1 MVLGDLMRA
10 LHDEIVPKLSIAM
23 GKLEL
28 NENQWL
34 NSLGSST
41 DKTHGDITL
50 PCHTFSKF
58 FRKSPNDIAI
68 EIANNLGPE
77 LSEIVEINIVN
88 GFLNFK
94 ARNSWIS
101 KKISSMNLDPR
112 LGVGL
117 ENRKTIV
124 IDYSS
129 PNIAKRMHVGHLRS
143 TVIGDALSRILSFK
157 GHNVVGENHIGDW
170 GTPFGMLIEHFIECD
185 KNNIGDIDL
194 STFYREAR
202 YKFENIDNFALRSR
216 KRVVKLQSRDEETI
230 DLWQKLVDLSLV
242 NFNLIY
248 QMLGVLL
255 NDDNL
260 AGESIYEDLLPEVV
274 KRLESKNLI
283 VESEG
288 ALVVFP
294 DGWYNRENDPLPLI
308 IRKSDGGYNYATT
321 DLACIINRVESIECN
336 EMLYVVGAEQSQHFS
351 MVFQVAKDAEFMDE
365 TIKAVHVPFGLVMG
379 SDGKKLASR
388 EGKVITLKELLE
400 ESVLRA
406 EKLII
411 EKNPSMSALERNKVS
426 KMIGI
431 GAIKYADLSIDRNK
445 NYVFDWDKMLSFDGN
460 TAPYL
465 QYAHARICSIFRKS
479 SVSRES
485 TIYSEILVVND
496 FEKSL
501 SKSIIRFSESIDET
515 INSYSPHRLA
525 VYLHHL
531 AQDFASFYENCPV
544 LDTNDETTMN
554 SRLALCNLTA
564 RTLKKGLELLGIET
578 PTNM

>member
-1 MVLGDLMRA
+1 MRE
-10 LHDEIVPKLSIAM
+10 LHNEIVPKLSTAM
-23 GKLEL
+23 VKLGL
-28 NENQWL
+28 NDNQWL
-34 NSLGSST
+34 SSLGSST

-50 PCHTFSKF
+50 PCHTLSKIL
-58 FRKSPNDIAI
+58 RKSPNDIAI
-68 EIANNLGPE
+68 DIANNLDSE
-77 LSEIVEINIVN
+77 LSEIVDINIVN

-94 ARNSWIS
+94 AKNSWIS
-101 KKISSMNLDPR
+101 KKISSMNSDPR
-112 LGVGL
+112 LGVEL

-143 TVIGDALSRILSFK
+143 TVIGDALSRIFSFK

-185 KNNIGDIDL
+185 NSNVGEIEL
-194 STFYREAR
+194 STFYKEAR
-202 YKFENIDNFALRSR
+202 YKFENIDDFALRSR
-216 KRVVKLQSRDEETI
+216 QRVVKLQSRDAETI
-230 DLWQKLVDLSLV
+230 DLWQKLVDFSLV
-242 NFNLIY
+242 NFNSVY

-274 KRLESKNLI
+274 KRLESQNLI

-294 DGWYNRENDPLPLI
+294 DGWYNRENEPLPLI
-308 IRKSDGGYNYATT
+308 IRKGDGGYNYATT

-351 MVFQVAKDAEFMDE
+351 MVFQVAKDAKFMDE
-365 TIKAVHVPFGLVMG
+365 KIKAVHVSFGLVMG

-388 EGKVITLKELLE
+388 EGKAITLKELLE
-400 ESVLRA
+400 ESVNRA
-406 EKLII
+406 EKLIL
-411 EKNPSMSALERNKVS
+411 EKNSSMSDSDRKKIS

-479 SVSRES
+479 SISRES
-485 TIYSEILVVND
+485 TFNSEILVVND

-501 SKSIIRFSESIDET
+501 SKSLIGFSESIDET

-544 LDTNDETTMN
+544 LVSNDETQMN

-564 RTLKKGLELLGIET
+564 RTLKTGLGLLGIET
-578 PTNM
+578 PENM

>member
-1 MVLGDLMRA
+1 MRE
-10 LHDEIVPKLSIAM
+10 LHNEIVPKLSTAM
-23 GKLEL
+23 VKLGL

-41 DKTHGDITL
+41 DRTHGDITL
-50 PCHTFSKF
+50 PCHTLSKIL
-58 FRKSPNDIAI
+58 RKSPNDIAI
-68 EIANNLGPE
+68 AIANNLDSE
-77 LSEIVEINIVN
+77 LSEIAEINIVN

-94 ARNSWIS
+94 AKNSWIS
-101 KKISSMNLDPR
+101 KKISSMNSDPR
-112 LGVGL
+112 LGVEL

-143 TVIGDALSRILSFK
+143 TVIGDALSRIFSFK
-157 GHNVVGENHIGDW
+157 GHNVIGENHIGDW

-185 KNNIGDIDL
+185 NNNVGEIDL
-194 STFYREAR
+194 STFYKEAR
-202 YKFENIDNFALRSR
+202 YKFENIDDFALRSR
-216 KRVVKLQSRDEETI
+216 QRVVKLQSRDAETI
-230 DLWQKLVDLSLV
+230 DLWQKLVDFSLV
-242 NFNLIY
+242 NFNSVY

-274 KRLESKNLI
+274 KRLESQDLI

-294 DGWYNRENDPLPLI
+294 DGWYNRENEPLPLI
-308 IRKSDGGYNYATT
+308 IRKGDGGYNYATT

-351 MVFQVAKDAEFMDE
+351 MVFQVAKDAKFMDE
-365 TIKAVHVPFGLVMG
+365 KIKAVHVSFGLVMG

-388 EGKVITLKELLE
+388 EGKAITLEELLE
-400 ESVLRA
+400 ESVNRA
-406 EKLII
+406 EKLIL
-411 EKNPSMSALERNKVS
+411 EKNSSMSDSDRKKVS

-479 SVSRES
+479 SISRES
-485 TIYSEILVVND
+485 TFNSEILVVND

-501 SKSIIRFSESIDET
+501 SKSIIGFSESIDET

-544 LDTNDETTMN
+544 LVSNDEAKMN
-554 SRLALCNLTA
+554 SRLALCSLTA
-564 RTLKKGLELLGIET
+564 RTLKTGLGLLGIET
-578 PTNM
+578 PENM

>member
-1 MVLGDLMRA
+1 MRE
-10 LHDEIVPKLSIAM
+10 LHNEIVPKLSTAM
-23 GKLEL
+23 VKLGL

-50 PCHTFSKF
+50 PCHTLSKIL
-58 FRKSPNDIAI
+58 RKSPNDIAI
-68 EIANNLGPE
+68 AIANNLDSE

-94 ARNSWIS
+94 AKNSWIS
-101 KKISSMNLDPR
+101 KKISSMNSDPR
-112 LGVGL
+112 LGVEL

-129 PNIAKRMHVGHLRS
+129 PNIAKKMHVGHLRS
-143 TVIGDALSRILSFK
+143 TVIGDALSRIFSFK

-185 KNNIGDIDL
+185 NSNVGEIEL
-194 STFYREAR
+194 STFYKEAR
-202 YKFENIDNFALRSR
+202 YKFENIDDFALRSR
-216 KRVVKLQSRDEETI
+216 QRVVKLQSRDAETI
-230 DLWQKLVDLSLV
+230 DLWQKLVDFSLV
-242 NFNLIY
+242 NFNSVY

-274 KRLESKNLI
+274 KRLESQNLI

-294 DGWYNRENDPLPLI
+294 DGWYNRENEPLPLI
-308 IRKSDGGYNYATT
+308 IRKGDGGYNYATT

-351 MVFQVAKDAEFMDE
+351 MVFQVAKDAKFMDE
-365 TIKAVHVPFGLVMG
+365 KIKAVHVSFGLVMG

-388 EGKVITLKELLE
+388 EGKAITLKELLE
-400 ESVLRA
+400 ESVNRA
-406 EKLII
+406 EKLIL
-411 EKNPSMSALERNKVS
+411 EKNSSMSDSDRKKVS

-479 SVSRES
+479 SISRES
-485 TIYSEILVVND
+485 TFNSEILVVND

-501 SKSIIRFSESIDET
+501 SKSLIGFSVSIDET

-544 LDTNDETTMN
+544 LVSNDETQMN

-564 RTLKKGLELLGIET
+564 RTLKTGLGLLGIET
-578 PTNM
+578 PENM

>member
-1 MVLGDLMRA
+1 MRE
-10 LHDEIVPKLSIAM
+10 LHNEIVPKLSTAM
-23 GKLEL
+23 VELGL

-50 PCHTFSKF
+50 PCHTLSKIL
-58 FRKSPNDIAI
+58 RKSPNDIAI
-68 EIANNLGPE
+68 AIANNLDSE
-77 LSEIVEINIVN
+77 LSEIAEINIVN

-94 ARNSWIS
+94 AQNSWIS
-101 KKISSMNLDPR
+101 KKISSMNSDPR
-112 LGVGL
+112 LGVEL

-143 TVIGDALSRILSFK
+143 TVIGDALSRIFSFK

-185 KNNIGDIDL
+185 NNNVGEIDL
-194 STFYREAR
+194 STFYKEAR
-202 YKFENIDNFALRSR
+202 YKFENIDDFALRSR
-216 KRVVKLQSRDEETI
+216 QRVVKLQSRDAETI
-230 DLWQKLVDLSLV
+230 DLWQKLVDFSLV
-242 NFNLIY
+242 NFNSVY

-274 KRLESKNLI
+274 KRLESQDLI

-294 DGWYNRENDPLPLI
+294 DGWYNRENEPLPLI
-308 IRKSDGGYNYATT
+308 IRKGDGGYNYATT

-351 MVFQVAKDAEFMDE
+351 MVFQVAKDAKFMDE
-365 TIKAVHVPFGLVMG
+365 KIKAVHVSFGLVMG

-388 EGKVITLKELLE
+388 EGKAITLEELLE
-400 ESVLRA
+400 ESVNRA
-406 EKLII
+406 EKLIL
-411 EKNPSMSALERNKVS
+411 EKNSSMSDSDRKKVS

-445 NYVFDWDKMLSFDGN
+445 NYVFDWDKMLSFEGN

-479 SVSRES
+479 SISRES
-485 TIYSEILVVND
+485 TFNSEILVVND

-501 SKSIIRFSESIDET
+501 SKSIIGFSESIDET

-544 LDTNDETTMN
+544 LVSNDEAKMN

-564 RTLKKGLELLGIET
+564 RTLKTGLGLLGIET
-578 PTNM
+578 PENM

>member
-1 MVLGDLMRA
+1 MRA

-34 NSLGSST
+34 SSLGSST

>member
-1 MVLGDLMRA
+1 MRE
-10 LHDEIVPKLSIAM
+10 LHNEIVPKLSTAM
-23 GKLEL
+23 VKLGL

-50 PCHTFSKF
+50 PCHTLSKIL
-58 FRKSPNDIAI
+58 RKSPNDIAI
-68 EIANNLGPE
+68 AIANNLDSE
-77 LSEIVEINIVN
+77 LSDIAEINIVN

-94 ARNSWIS
+94 AQNSWIS
-101 KKISSMNLDPR
+101 KKISSMNSDPR
-112 LGVGL
+112 LGVEL

-143 TVIGDALSRILSFK
+143 TVIGDALSRIFSFK

-185 KNNIGDIDL
+185 NNNVGEIDL
-194 STFYREAR
+194 STFYKEAR
-202 YKFENIDNFALRSR
+202 YKFENIDDFALRSR
-216 KRVVKLQSRDEETI
+216 QRVVKLQSRDAETI
-230 DLWQKLVDLSLV
+230 DLWQKLVDFSLV
-242 NFNLIY
+242 NFNSVY

-274 KRLESKNLI
+274 KRLESQGLI

-294 DGWYNRENDPLPLI
+294 DGWYNRENEPLPLI
-308 IRKSDGGYNYATT
+308 IRKGDGGYNYATT

-351 MVFQVAKDAEFMDE
+351 MVFQVAKDAKFMDE
-365 TIKAVHVPFGLVMG
+365 KIKAVHVSFGLVMG

-388 EGKVITLKELLE
+388 EGKAITLEELLE
-400 ESVLRA
+400 ESVNRA
-406 EKLII
+406 EKLIL
-411 EKNPSMSALERNKVS
+411 EKNSSMSESDRKKVS

-479 SVSRES
+479 SISRES
-485 TIYSEILVVND
+485 TFNSEILVVND

-501 SKSIIRFSESIDET
+501 SKSIIGFSESIDET

-544 LDTNDETTMN
+544 LVSNDEAKMN

-564 RTLKKGLELLGIET
+564 RTLKTGLGLLGIET
-578 PTNM
+578 PENM

>member
-1 MVLGDLMRA
+1 MRE
-10 LHDEIVPKLSIAM
+10 LHNEIVPKLSTAM
-23 GKLEL
+23 VKLGL
-28 NENQWL
+28 NDNQWL
-34 NSLGSST
+34 SSLGSST

-50 PCHTFSKF
+50 PCHTLSKIL
-58 FRKSPNDIAI
+58 RKSPNDIAI
-68 EIANNLGPE
+68 EIANNLDSE

-94 ARNSWIS
+94 AKNSWIS
-101 KKISSMNLDPR
+101 KKISSMNSDPR
-112 LGVGL
+112 LGVEL

-143 TVIGDALSRILSFK
+143 TVIGDALSRIFSFK

-185 KNNIGDIDL
+185 NSNVGEIEL
-194 STFYREAR
+194 STFYKEAR
-202 YKFENIDNFALRSR
+202 YKFENIDDFALRSR
-216 KRVVKLQSRDEETI
+216 QRVVKLQSRDAETI
-230 DLWQKLVDLSLV
+230 DLWQKLVDFSLV
-242 NFNLIY
+242 NFNSVY

-274 KRLESKNLI
+274 KRLESQNLI

-294 DGWYNRENDPLPLI
+294 DGWYNRENEPLPLI
-308 IRKSDGGYNYATT
+308 IRKGDGGYNYATT

-351 MVFQVAKDAEFMDE
+351 MVFQVAKDAKFMDE
-365 TIKAVHVPFGLVMG
+365 KIKAVHVSFGLVMG

-388 EGKVITLKELLE
+388 EGKAITLKELLE
-400 ESVLRA
+400 ESVNRA
-406 EKLII
+406 EKLIL
-411 EKNPSMSALERNKVS
+411 EKNSSMSDSDRKKVS

-479 SVSRES
+479 SISRES
-485 TIYSEILVVND
+485 TFNSEILVVND

-501 SKSIIRFSESIDET
+501 SKSLIGFSESIDET

-544 LDTNDETTMN
+544 LVSNDETQMN

-564 RTLKKGLELLGIET
+564 RTLKTGLGLLGIET
-578 PTNM
+578 PENM

>member
-1 MVLGDLMRA
+1 MRE
-10 LHDEIVPKLSIAM
+10 LHNEIVPKLSTAM
-23 GKLEL
+23 VKLGL
-28 NENQWL
+28 NDNQWL
-34 NSLGSST
+34 SSLGSST

-50 PCHTFSKF
+50 PCHTLSKIL
-58 FRKSPNDIAI
+58 RKSPNDIAI
-68 EIANNLGPE
+68 DIANNLDSE

-94 ARNSWIS
+94 AKNSWIS
-101 KKISSMNLDPR
+101 KKISSMNSDPR
-112 LGVGL
+112 LGVEL

-185 KNNIGDIDL
+185 NNNVGEIDL
-194 STFYREAR
+194 STFYKEAR
-202 YKFENIDNFALRSR
+202 YKFENIDDFALRSR
-216 KRVVKLQSRDEETI
+216 QRVVKLQSRDAETI
-230 DLWQKLVDLSLV
+230 DLWQKLVDFSLV
-242 NFNLIY
+242 NFNSVY

-274 KRLESKNLI
+274 KRLESQDLI

-294 DGWYNRENDPLPLI
+294 DGWYNRENEPLPLI
-308 IRKSDGGYNYATT
+308 IRKGDGGYNYATT

-351 MVFQVAKDAEFMDE
+351 MVFQVAKDAKFMDE
-365 TIKAVHVPFGLVMG
+365 KIKAVHVSFGLVMG

-388 EGKVITLKELLE
+388 EGKAITLKELLE
-400 ESVLRA
+400 ESVNRA
-406 EKLII
+406 EKLIL
-411 EKNPSMSALERNKVS
+411 EKNSSMSDSDRKKVS

-479 SVSRES
+479 SISRES
-485 TIYSEILVVND
+485 TFNSEILVVND

-501 SKSIIRFSESIDET
+501 SKSLIGFSESIDET

-544 LDTNDETTMN
+544 LVSNDETQMN

-564 RTLKKGLELLGIET
+564 RTLKTGLGLLGIET
-578 PTNM
+578 PENM

>member
-1 MVLGDLMRA
+1 MRE
-10 LHDEIVPKLSIAM
+10 LHNEIVPKLSTAM
-23 GKLEL
+23 VKLGL

-41 DKTHGDITL
+41 DRTHGDITL
-50 PCHTFSKF
+50 PCHTLSKIL
-58 FRKSPNDIAI
+58 RKSPNDIAI
-68 EIANNLGPE
+68 AIANNLDSE
-77 LSEIVEINIVN
+77 LSEIAEINIVN

-94 ARNSWIS
+94 AQNSWIS
-101 KKISSMNLDPR
+101 KKISSMNSDPR
-112 LGVGL
+112 LGVDL
-117 ENRKTIV
+117 ENGKTIV

-185 KNNIGDIDL
+185 NNNVGEIDL
-194 STFYREAR
+194 STFYKEAR
-202 YKFENIDNFALRSR
+202 YKFENIDDFALRSR
-216 KRVVKLQSRDEETI
+216 QRVVKLQSRDAETI
-230 DLWQKLVDLSLV
+230 DLWKKLVDFSLV
-242 NFNLIY
+242 NFNSVY

-274 KRLESKNLI
+274 KRLESQDLI

-294 DGWYNRENDPLPLI
+294 DGWYNRENEPLPLI
-308 IRKSDGGYNYATT
+308 IRKGDGGYNYATT

-351 MVFQVAKDAEFMDE
+351 MIFQVAKDAKFMDE
-365 TIKAVHVPFGLVMG
+365 KIKPVHVSFGLVMG

-388 EGKVITLKELLE
+388 EGKAITLEELLE
-400 ESVLRA
+400 ESVNRA
-406 EKLII
+406 EKLIL
-411 EKNPSMSALERNKVS
+411 EKNSSMSDSDRKKVS

-479 SVSRES
+479 SISRES
-485 TIYSEILVVND
+485 TFNSEILVVND

-501 SKSIIRFSESIDET
+501 SKSIIGFSESIDET

-544 LDTNDETTMN
+544 LVSNDEAKMN

-564 RTLKKGLELLGIET
+564 RTLKTGLGLLGIET
-578 PTNM
+578 PENM

>member
-1 MVLGDLMRA
+1 MRE
-10 LHDEIVPKLSIAM
+10 LHNEIVPKLSTAM
-23 GKLEL
+23 VELGL

-50 PCHTFSKF
+50 PCHTLSKIL
-58 FRKSPNDIAI
+58 RKSPNDIAI
-68 EIANNLGPE
+68 AIANNLDSE
-77 LSEIVEINIVN
+77 LSEIAEINIVN

-94 ARNSWIS
+94 AKNSWIS
-101 KKISSMNLDPR
+101 KKISSMNSDPR
-112 LGVGL
+112 LGVEL

-143 TVIGDALSRILSFK
+143 TVIGDALSRIFSFK

-185 KNNIGDIDL
+185 NNNVGEIDL
-194 STFYREAR
+194 STFYKEAR
-202 YKFENIDNFALRSR
+202 YKFENIDDFALRSR
-216 KRVVKLQSRDEETI
+216 QRVVKLQSRDAETI
-230 DLWQKLVDLSLV
+230 DLWQKLVDFSLV
-242 NFNLIY
+242 NFNSVY
-248 QMLGVLL
+248 QLLGVLL

-274 KRLESKNLI
+274 KRLESQDLI

-294 DGWYNRENDPLPLI
+294 DGWYNRENEPLPLI
-308 IRKSDGGYNYATT
+308 IRKGDGGYNYATT

-351 MVFQVAKDAEFMDE
+351 MVFQVAKDAKFMDE
-365 TIKAVHVPFGLVMG
+365 KTKAVHVSFGLIMG

-388 EGKVITLKELLE
+388 EGKAITLEELLE
-400 ESVLRA
+400 ESVNRA
-406 EKLII
+406 EKLIL
-411 EKNPSMSALERNKVS
+411 EKNSSMSDSDRKKVS

-479 SVSRES
+479 SISRES
-485 TIYSEILVVND
+485 TFNSEILVVND

-501 SKSIIRFSESIDET
+501 SKSIIGFSESIDET

-544 LDTNDETTMN
+544 LISNDEAKMN

-564 RTLKKGLELLGIET
+564 RTLKTGLGLLGIET
-578 PTNM
+578 PENM

>member
-1 MVLGDLMRA
+1 MRE
-10 LHDEIVPKLSIAM
+10 LHNEIVPKLSTAM
-23 GKLEL
+23 VELGL

-50 PCHTFSKF
+50 PCHTLSKIL
-58 FRKSPNDIAI
+58 RKSPNDIAI
-68 EIANNLGPE
+68 AIANNLDSE
-77 LSEIVEINIVN
+77 LSEIAEINIVN

-94 ARNSWIS
+94 AKNSWIS
-101 KKISSMNLDPR
+101 KKISSMNSDPR
-112 LGVGL
+112 LGVEL

-143 TVIGDALSRILSFK
+143 TVIGDALSRIFSFK

-185 KNNIGDIDL
+185 NNNVGEIDL
-194 STFYREAR
+194 STFYKEAR
-202 YKFENIDNFALRSR
+202 YKFENIDDFALRSR
-216 KRVVKLQSRDEETI
+216 QRVVKLQSRDAETI
-230 DLWQKLVDLSLV
+230 DLWQKLVDFSLV
-242 NFNLIY
+242 NFNSVY

-255 NDDNL
+255 NDENL

-274 KRLESKNLI
+274 KRLESQDLI

-294 DGWYNRENDPLPLI
+294 DGWYNRENEPLPLI
-308 IRKSDGGYNYATT
+308 IRKGDGGYNYATT

-351 MVFQVAKDAEFMDE
+351 MVFQVAKDAKFMDE
-365 TIKAVHVPFGLVMG
+365 KTRAVHVSFGLVMG

-388 EGKVITLKELLE
+388 EGKAITLEELLE
-400 ESVLRA
+400 ESVNRA
-406 EKLII
+406 EKLIL
-411 EKNPSMSALERNKVS
+411 EKNSSMSDSDRKKVS

-479 SVSRES
+479 SISRES
-485 TIYSEILVVND
+485 TFNSEILVVND

-501 SKSIIRFSESIDET
+501 SKSIIGFSESIDET

-544 LDTNDETTMN
+544 LISNDEAKMN

-564 RTLKKGLELLGIET
+564 RTLKTGLGLLGIET
-578 PTNM
+578 PENM

>member
-1 MVLGDLMRA
+1 MRE
-10 LHDEIVPKLSIAM
+10 LHNEIVPKLSTAM
-23 GKLEL
+23 VKLGL
-28 NENQWL
+28 NDNQWL
-34 NSLGSST
+34 SSLGSST

-50 PCHTFSKF
+50 PCHTLSKIL
-58 FRKSPNDIAI
+58 RKSPNDIAI
-68 EIANNLGPE
+68 EIANNLDSE

-94 ARNSWIS
+94 AKNSWIS
-101 KKISSMNLDPR
+101 KKISSMNSDPR
-112 LGVGL
+112 LGVEL

-129 PNIAKRMHVGHLRS
+129 PNIAKKMHVGHLRS
-143 TVIGDALSRILSFK
+143 TVIGDALSRIFSFK

-185 KNNIGDIDL
+185 NNNVGEIEL
-194 STFYREAR
+194 STFYKEAR
-202 YKFENIDNFALRSR
+202 YKFENIDDFALRSR
-216 KRVVKLQSRDEETI
+216 QRVVKLQSRDAETI
-230 DLWQKLVDLSLV
+230 DLWQKLVDFSLV
-242 NFNLIY
+242 NFNSVY

-274 KRLESKNLI
+274 KRLESQNLI

-294 DGWYNRENDPLPLI
+294 DGWYNRENEPLPLI
-308 IRKSDGGYNYATT
+308 IRKGDGGYNYATT

-351 MVFQVAKDAEFMDE
+351 MVFQVAKDAKFMDE
-365 TIKAVHVPFGLVMG
+365 KIKAVHVSFGLVMG

-388 EGKVITLKELLE
+388 EGKAITLKELLE
-400 ESVLRA
+400 ESVNRA
-406 EKLII
+406 EKLIL
-411 EKNPSMSALERNKVS
+411 EKNSSMSDSDRKKIS

-479 SVSRES
+479 SISRES
-485 TIYSEILVVND
+485 TFNSEILVVND

-501 SKSIIRFSESIDET
+501 SKSLIGFSESIDET

-544 LDTNDETTMN
+544 LVSNDETQMN

-564 RTLKKGLELLGIET
+564 RTLKTGLGLLGIET
-578 PTNM
+578 PENM

>member
-1 MVLGDLMRA
+1 MRE
-10 LHDEIVPKLSIAM
+10 LHNEIVPKLSTAM
-23 GKLEL
+23 VELGL

-50 PCHTFSKF
+50 PCHTLSKIL
-58 FRKSPNDIAI
+58 RKSPNDIAI
-68 EIANNLGPE
+68 AIANNLDSE
-77 LSEIVEINIVN
+77 LSEIAEINIVN

-94 ARNSWIS
+94 AKNSWIS
-101 KKISSMNLDPR
+101 KKISSMNSDPR
-112 LGVGL
+112 LGVEL

-143 TVIGDALSRILSFK
+143 TVIGDALSRIFSFK

-185 KNNIGDIDL
+185 NNNVGEIDL
-194 STFYREAR
+194 STFYKEAR
-202 YKFENIDNFALRSR
+202 YKFENIDDFALRSR
-216 KRVVKLQSRDEETI
+216 QRVVKLQSRDAETI
-230 DLWQKLVDLSLV
+230 DLWQKLVDFSLV
-242 NFNLIY
+242 NFNSVY

-274 KRLESKNLI
+274 KRLESQDLI

-294 DGWYNRENDPLPLI
+294 DGWYNRENEPLPLI
-308 IRKSDGGYNYATT
+308 IRKGDGGYNYATT

-351 MVFQVAKDAEFMDE
+351 MVFQVAKDAKFMDE
-365 TIKAVHVPFGLVMG
+365 KIKAVHVSFGLVMG

-388 EGKVITLKELLE
+388 EGKAITLEELLE
-400 ESVLRA
+400 ESVNRA
-406 EKLII
+406 EKLIL
-411 EKNPSMSALERNKVS
+411 EKNSSMSESDRKKVS

-479 SVSRES
+479 SIPRES
-485 TIYSEILVVND
+485 TFNSEILVVND

-501 SKSIIRFSESIDET
+501 SKSIIGFSESIDET

-544 LDTNDETTMN
+544 LVSNDEAKMN

-564 RTLKKGLELLGIET
+564 RILKTGLGLLGIET
-578 PTNM
+578 PENM

>member
-1 MVLGDLMRA
+1 MVLGDLMRE
-10 LHDEIVPKLSIAM
+10 LHNEIVPKLSTAM
-23 GKLEL
+23 VKLGL
-28 NENQWL
+28 NDNQWL
-34 NSLGSST
+34 SSLGSST

-50 PCHTFSKF
+50 PCHTLSKIL
-58 FRKSPNDIAI
+58 RKSPNDIAI
-68 EIANNLGPE
+68 EIANNLDSE
-77 LSEIVEINIVN
+77 LSEIAEINIVN

-94 ARNSWIS
+94 AKNSWIS
-101 KKISSMNLDPR
+101 KKISSMNSDPR
-112 LGVGL
+112 LGVEL

-129 PNIAKRMHVGHLRS
+129 PNIAKKMHVGHLRS
-143 TVIGDALSRILSFK
+143 TVIGDALSRIFSFK

-185 KNNIGDIDL
+185 NNNVGEIEL
-194 STFYREAR
+194 STFYKEAR
-202 YKFENIDNFALRSR
+202 YKFENIDDFALRSR
-216 KRVVKLQSRDEETI
+216 QRVVKLQSRDAETI
-230 DLWQKLVDLSLV
+230 DLWQKLVDFSLV
-242 NFNLIY
+242 NFNSVY

-274 KRLESKNLI
+274 KRLESQNLI

-294 DGWYNRENDPLPLI
+294 DGWYNRENEPLPLI
-308 IRKSDGGYNYATT
+308 IRKGDGGYNYATT

-351 MVFQVAKDAEFMDE
+351 MVFQVAKDAKFMDE
-365 TIKAVHVPFGLVMG
+365 KIKAVHVSFGLVMG

-388 EGKVITLKELLE
+388 EGKAITLKELLE
-400 ESVLRA
+400 ESVNRA
-406 EKLII
+406 EKLIL
-411 EKNPSMSALERNKVS
+411 EKNSSMSDSDRKKIS

-479 SVSRES
+479 SISRES
-485 TIYSEILVVND
+485 TFNSEILVVND

-501 SKSIIRFSESIDET
+501 SKSIIGFSESIDET

-544 LDTNDETTMN
+544 LVSNDETQMN

-564 RTLKKGLELLGIET
+564 RTLKTGLGLLGIET
-578 PTNM
+578 PENM

>member
-1 MVLGDLMRA
+1 MRE
-10 LHDEIVPKLSIAM
+10 LHNEIVPKLSTAM
-23 GKLEL
+23 VKLGL

-50 PCHTFSKF
+50 PCHTLSKIL
-58 FRKSPNDIAI
+58 RKSPNDIAI
-68 EIANNLGPE
+68 AIANNLDSE
-77 LSEIVEINIVN
+77 LSDIAEINIVN

-94 ARNSWIS
+94 AKNSWIS
-101 KKISSMNLDPR
+101 KKISSMNSDPR
-112 LGVGL
+112 LGVEL

-143 TVIGDALSRILSFK
+143 TVIGDALSRIFSFK

-185 KNNIGDIDL
+185 NNNVGEIDL
-194 STFYREAR
+194 STFYKEAR
-202 YKFENIDNFALRSR
+202 YKFENIDDFALRSR
-216 KRVVKLQSRDEETI
+216 QRVVKLQSRDAETI
-230 DLWQKLVDLSLV
+230 DLWQKLVDFSLV
-242 NFNLIY
+242 NFNSVY

-274 KRLESKNLI
+274 KRLESQGLI

-294 DGWYNRENDPLPLI
+294 DGWYNRENEPLPLI
-308 IRKSDGGYNYATT
+308 IRKGDGGYNYATT

-351 MVFQVAKDAEFMDE
+351 MVFQVAKDAKFMDE
-365 TIKAVHVPFGLVMG
+365 KIKAVHVSFGLVMG

-388 EGKVITLKELLE
+388 EGKAITLEELLE
-400 ESVLRA
+400 ESVNRA
-406 EKLII
+406 EKLIL
-411 EKNPSMSALERNKVS
+411 EKNSSMSESDRKKVS

-479 SVSRES
+479 SIPRES
-485 TIYSEILVVND
+485 TFNSEILVVND

-501 SKSIIRFSESIDET
+501 SKSIIGFSESIDET

-525 VYLHHL
+525 IYLHHL

-544 LDTNDETTMN
+544 LVSNDEAKMN

-564 RTLKKGLELLGIET
+564 RTLKTGLGLLGIET
-578 PTNM
+578 PENM

>member
-1 MVLGDLMRA
+1 MRE
-10 LHDEIVPKLSIAM
+10 LHNEIVPKLSTAM
-23 GKLEL
+23 VELGL

-50 PCHTFSKF
+50 PCHTLSKIL
-58 FRKSPNDIAI
+58 RKSPNDIAI
-68 EIANNLGPE
+68 AIANNLDSE
-77 LSEIVEINIVN
+77 LSEIAEINIVN

-94 ARNSWIS
+94 AKNSWIS
-101 KKISSMNLDPR
+101 KKISSMNSDPR
-112 LGVGL
+112 LGVEL

-143 TVIGDALSRILSFK
+143 TVIGDALSRIFSFK

-185 KNNIGDIDL
+185 NNNVGEIDL
-194 STFYREAR
+194 STFYKEAR
-202 YKFENIDNFALRSR
+202 YKFENIDDFALRSR
-216 KRVVKLQSRDEETI
+216 QRVVKLQSRDAETI
-230 DLWQKLVDLSLV
+230 DLWQKLVDFSLV
-242 NFNLIY
+242 NFNSVY
-248 QMLGVLL
+248 QLLGVLL

-274 KRLESKNLI
+274 KRLESQDLI

-294 DGWYNRENDPLPLI
+294 DGWYNRENEPLPLI
-308 IRKSDGGYNYATT
+308 IRKGDGGYNYATT

-351 MVFQVAKDAEFMDE
+351 MVFQVAKDAKFMDE
-365 TIKAVHVPFGLVMG
+365 KTKAVHVSFGLVMG

-388 EGKVITLKELLE
+388 EGKAITLEELLE
-400 ESVLRA
+400 ESVNRA
-406 EKLII
+406 EKLIL
-411 EKNPSMSALERNKVS
+411 EKNSSMSDSDRKKVS

-479 SVSRES
+479 SISRES
-485 TIYSEILVVND
+485 TFNSEILVVND

-501 SKSIIRFSESIDET
+501 SKSIIGFSESIDET

-544 LDTNDETTMN
+544 LISNDEAKMN

-564 RTLKKGLELLGIET
+564 RTLKTGLGLLGIET
-578 PTNM
+578 PENM

>member
-1 MVLGDLMRA
+1 MRE
-10 LHDEIVPKLSIAM
+10 LHNEIVPKLSTAM
-23 GKLEL
+23 VELGL

-50 PCHTFSKF
+50 PCHTLSKIL
-58 FRKSPNDIAI
+58 RKSPNDIAI
-68 EIANNLGPE
+68 AIANNLDSE
-77 LSEIVEINIVN
+77 LSEIAEINIVN

-94 ARNSWIS
+94 AKNSWIS
-101 KKISSMNLDPR
+101 KKISSMNSDPR
-112 LGVGL
+112 LGVEL

-143 TVIGDALSRILSFK
+143 TVIGDALSRIFSFK

-185 KNNIGDIDL
+185 NNNVGEIDL
-194 STFYREAR
+194 STFYKEAR
-202 YKFENIDNFALRSR
+202 YKFENIDDFALRSR
-216 KRVVKLQSRDEETI
+216 QRVVKLQSRDAETI
-230 DLWQKLVDLSLV
+230 DLWQKLVDFSLV
-242 NFNLIY
+242 NFNSVY

-260 AGESIYEDLLPEVV
+260 AGESIYEELLPEVV
-274 KRLESKNLI
+274 KRLESQDLI

-294 DGWYNRENDPLPLI
+294 DGWYNRENEPLPLI
-308 IRKSDGGYNYATT
+308 IRKGDGGYNYATT

-351 MVFQVAKDAEFMDE
+351 MVFQVAKDAKFMDE
-365 TIKAVHVPFGLVMG
+365 EIKAVHVSFGLVMG

-388 EGKVITLKELLE
+388 EGKAITLEELLE
-400 ESVLRA
+400 ESVNRA
-406 EKLII
+406 EKLIL
-411 EKNPSMSALERNKVS
+411 EKNSSMSDSDRKKVS

-479 SVSRES
+479 SIPRES
-485 TIYSEILVVND
+485 TFNSEILVVND

-501 SKSIIRFSESIDET
+501 SKSIIGFSESIDET

-544 LDTNDETTMN
+544 LVSNDEAKMN

-564 RTLKKGLELLGIET
+564 RTLKTGLGLLGIET
-578 PTNM
+578 PENM

>member
-1 MVLGDLMRA
+1 MVLGDLMRE
-10 LHDEIVPKLSIAM
+10 LHNEIVPKLSTAM
-23 GKLEL
+23 VELGL

-50 PCHTFSKF
+50 PCHTLSKIL
-58 FRKSPNDIAI
+58 RKSPNDIAI
-68 EIANNLGPE
+68 AIANNLDSE
-77 LSEIVEINIVN
+77 LSEIAEINIVN

-94 ARNSWIS
+94 AKNSWIS

-112 LGVGL
+112 LGVEL

-143 TVIGDALSRILSFK
+143 TVIGDALSRIFSFK

-185 KNNIGDIDL
+185 NNNVGEIDL
-194 STFYREAR
+194 STFYKEAR
-202 YKFENIDNFALRSR
+202 YKFENIDDFALRSR
-216 KRVVKLQSRDEETI
+216 QRVVKLQSRDAETI
-230 DLWQKLVDLSLV
+230 DLWQKLVDFSLV
-242 NFNLIY
+242 NFNSVY

-274 KRLESKNLI
+274 KRLESQDLI

-294 DGWYNRENDPLPLI
+294 DGWYNRENEPLPLI
-308 IRKSDGGYNYATT
+308 IRKGDGGYNYATT

-351 MVFQVAKDAEFMDE
+351 MVFQVAKDAKFMDE
-365 TIKAVHVPFGLVMG
+365 KTKAVHVSFGLVMG

-388 EGKVITLKELLE
+388 EGKAITLEELLE
-400 ESVLRA
+400 ESVNRA
-406 EKLII
+406 EKLIL
-411 EKNPSMSALERNKVS
+411 EKNSSMSDSDRKKVS

-479 SVSRES
+479 SISRES
-485 TIYSEILVVND
+485 TFNSEILVVND

-501 SKSIIRFSESIDET
+501 SKSIIGFSESIDET

-544 LDTNDETTMN
+544 LISNDEAKMN

-564 RTLKKGLELLGIET
+564 RTLKTGLGLLGIET
-578 PTNM
+578 PENM

>member
-1 MVLGDLMRA
+1 MRE
-10 LHDEIVPKLSIAM
+10 LLNEIVPSLSVAM
-23 GKLEL
+23 EKLEL
-28 NENQWL
+28 NHDQWVNL
-34 NSLGSST
+34 LGNST
-41 DKTHGDITL
+41 DKSHGDITL
-50 PCHTFSKF
+50 PCHTFSKIL
-58 FRKSPNDIAI
+58 RKSPNDIAI
-68 EIANNLGPE
+68 EIANNLGSE
-77 LSEIVEINIVN
+77 LSEISDINIVN

-94 ARNSWIS
+94 AKNSWIS
-101 KKISSMNLDPR
+101 KKISSLNSDPR
-112 LGVGL
+112 LGVEL
-117 ENRKTIV
+117 ENSKTIV

-143 TVIGDALSRILSFK
+143 TVIGDALSRILLFK

-185 KNNIGDIDL
+185 NNNVGDIDL
-194 STFYREAR
+194 STFYKEAR
-202 YKFENIDNFALRSR
+202 YKFDNIDDFALRSR
-216 KRVVKLQSRDEETI
+216 KRVVKLQSRDPETI
-230 DLWQKLVDLSLV
+230 DLWQNLVDYSLV
-242 NFNLIY
+242 HFNSVY

-255 NDDNL
+255 DDDNL
-260 AGESIYEDLLPEVV
+260 AGESMFEELLPEVV

-294 DGWYNRENDPLPLI
+294 DGWYNRENEPLPLI
-308 IRKSDGGYNYATT
+308 VRKGDGGYNYATT
-321 DLACIINRVESIECN
+321 DLACIINRVESVGCN

-351 MVFQVAKDAEFMDE
+351 MVFQVAKDAEFMGE
-365 TIKAVHVPFGLVMG
+365 EIKAVHVPFGLVMG

-388 EGKVITLKELLE
+388 EGKAITLKELLE
-400 ESVLRA
+400 ESVTRA
-406 EKLII
+406 EKLIL
-411 EKNPSMSALERNKVS
+411 EKNPSMTDSDRSKVS
-426 KMIGI
+426 RMIGI

-445 NYVFDWDKMLSFDGN
+445 NYVFDWNKMLSFDGN

-465 QYAHARICSIFRKS
+465 QYAHARICSIFRRTS
-479 SVSRES
+479 ISRES
-485 TIYSEILVVND
+485 TIDSEILVVND

-501 SKSIIRFSESIDET
+501 SKSIIGFSESIDET

-544 LDTNDETTMN
+544 LVSDDENTMN

-564 RTLKKGLELLGIET
+564 RTLKTGLGLLGIET
-578 PTNM
+578 PENM

>member
-1 MVLGDLMRA
+1 MKE
-10 LHDEIVPKLSIAM
+10 LHNEIVPKLSTAM
-23 GKLEL
+23 VKLGL

-50 PCHTFSKF
+50 PCHTLSKIL
-58 FRKSPNDIAI
+58 RKSPNDIAI
-68 EIANNLGPE
+68 EIANNIDSE

-94 ARNSWIS
+94 AKNSWIS
-101 KKISSMNLDPR
+101 KKISSMNSDPR
-112 LGVGL
+112 LGVEL
-117 ENRKTIV
+117 EDRKTIV

-143 TVIGDALSRILSFK
+143 TVIGDALSRIFSFK

-185 KNNIGDIDL
+185 NNNVGEIDL
-194 STFYREAR
+194 STFYKEAR
-202 YKFENIDNFALRSR
+202 YKFENVDDFALRSR
-216 KRVVKLQSRDEETI
+216 QRVVKLQSRDAETI
-230 DLWQKLVDLSLV
+230 DLWQKLVDFSLV
-242 NFNLIY
+242 NFNSVY

-274 KRLESKNLI
+274 KRLESRNLI

-294 DGWYNRENDPLPLI
+294 EGWFNRENEPLPLI
-308 IRKSDGGYNYATT
+308 IRKGDGGYNYATT

-365 TIKAVHVPFGLVMG
+365 KIKAVHVSFGLVMG

-388 EGKVITLKELLE
+388 EGKAITLKELLE
-400 ESVLRA
+400 ESVNRA
-406 EKLII
+406 EKLIL
-411 EKNPSMSALERNKVS
+411 EKNSSMSDSDRKKVS

-479 SVSRES
+479 SISRES
-485 TIYSEILVVND
+485 TFNSEILVVND

-544 LDTNDETTMN
+544 LDSNDEVKMN

-564 RTLKKGLELLGIET
+564 RTLKIGLGLLGIET
-578 PTNM
+578 PENM

>member
-1 MVLGDLMRA
+1 MRE
-10 LHDEIVPKLSIAM
+10 LHNEIVPKLSTAM
-23 GKLEL
+23 VKLGL
-28 NENQWL
+28 NDNQWL
-34 NSLGSST
+34 SSLGSST

-50 PCHTFSKF
+50 PCHTLSKIL
-58 FRKSPNDIAI
+58 RKSPNDIAI
-68 EIANNLGPE
+68 EIANNLDSE

-94 ARNSWIS
+94 AKNSWIS
-101 KKISSMNLDPR
+101 KKISSMNSDPR
-112 LGVGL
+112 LGVEL

-143 TVIGDALSRILSFK
+143 TVIGDALSRIFSFK

-185 KNNIGDIDL
+185 NNNVGEIEL
-194 STFYREAR
+194 STFYKEAR
-202 YKFENIDNFALRSR
+202 YKFENIDDFALRSR
-216 KRVVKLQSRDEETI
+216 QRVVKLQSRDAETI
-230 DLWQKLVDLSLV
+230 DLWQKLVDFSLV
-242 NFNLIY
+242 NFNSVY

-274 KRLESKNLI
+274 KRLESQDLI

-294 DGWYNRENDPLPLI
+294 DGWYNRENEPLPLI
-308 IRKSDGGYNYATT
+308 IRKGDGGYNYATT

-351 MVFQVAKDAEFMDE
+351 MVFQVAKDAKFMDE
-365 TIKAVHVPFGLVMG
+365 KIKAVHVSFGLVMG

-388 EGKVITLKELLE
+388 EGKAITLKELLE
-400 ESVLRA
+400 ESVNRA
-406 EKLII
+406 EKLIL
-411 EKNPSMSALERNKVS
+411 EKNSSMSDSDRKKVS

-479 SVSRES
+479 SISRES
-485 TIYSEILVVND
+485 TFNSEILVVND

-501 SKSIIRFSESIDET
+501 SKSLIGFSESIDET

-544 LDTNDETTMN
+544 LISNDEAKMN

-564 RTLKKGLELLGIET
+564 RTLKTGLGLLGIET
-578 PTNM
+578 PENM

>member
-1 MVLGDLMRA
+1 MRE
-10 LHDEIVPKLSIAM
+10 LHNEIVPKLSTAM
-23 GKLEL
+23 VKLGL

-50 PCHTFSKF
+50 PCHTLSKIL
-58 FRKSPNDIAI
+58 RKSPNDIAI
-68 EIANNLGPE
+68 AIANNLDSE
-77 LSEIVEINIVN
+77 LSDIAEINIVN

-94 ARNSWIS
+94 AKNSWIS
-101 KKISSMNLDPR
+101 KKISSMNSDPR
-112 LGVGL
+112 LGVEL

-143 TVIGDALSRILSFK
+143 TVIGDALSRIFSFK

-185 KNNIGDIDL
+185 NNNVGEIDL
-194 STFYREAR
+194 STFYKEAR
-202 YKFENIDNFALRSR
+202 YKFENIDDFALRSR
-216 KRVVKLQSRDEETI
+216 QRVVKLQSRDAETI
-230 DLWQKLVDLSLV
+230 DLWQKLVDFSLV
-242 NFNLIY
+242 NFNSVY

-274 KRLESKNLI
+274 KRLESQDLI

-294 DGWYNRENDPLPLI
+294 DGWYNRENEPLPLI
-308 IRKSDGGYNYATT
+308 IRKGDGGYNYATT

-351 MVFQVAKDAEFMDE
+351 MVFQVANDAKFMDE
-365 TIKAVHVPFGLVMG
+365 KIKAVHVSFGLVMG

-388 EGKVITLKELLE
+388 EGKAITLEELLE
-400 ESVLRA
+400 ESVNRA
-406 EKLII
+406 EKLIL
-411 EKNPSMSALERNKVS
+411 EKNSSMSDSDRKKVS

-445 NYVFDWDKMLSFDGN
+445 NYVFDWDKMLSFEGN

-479 SVSRES
+479 SISRES
-485 TIYSEILVVND
+485 TFNSEILVVND

-501 SKSIIRFSESIDET
+501 SKSIIGFSESIDET

-544 LDTNDETTMN
+544 LVSNDEAKMN

-564 RTLKKGLELLGIET
+564 RTLKTGLGLLGIET
-578 PTNM
+578 PENM

>member
-1 MVLGDLMRA
+1 MRE
-10 LHDEIVPKLSIAM
+10 LHNEIVPKLSTAM
-23 GKLEL
+23 VELGL

-50 PCHTFSKF
+50 PCHTLSKIL
-58 FRKSPNDIAI
+58 RKSPNDIAI
-68 EIANNLGPE
+68 AIANNLDSE
-77 LSEIVEINIVN
+77 LSDIAEINIVN

-94 ARNSWIS
+94 AQNSWIS
-101 KKISSMNLDPR
+101 KKISSMNSDPR
-112 LGVGL
+112 LGVEL

-143 TVIGDALSRILSFK
+143 TVIGDALSRIFSFK

-185 KNNIGDIDL
+185 NNNVGEIDL
-194 STFYREAR
+194 STFYKEAR
-202 YKFENIDNFALRSR
+202 YKFENIDDFALRSR
-216 KRVVKLQSRDEETI
+216 QRVVKLQSRDAETI
-230 DLWQKLVDLSLV
+230 DLWQKLVDFSLV
-242 NFNLIY
+242 NFNSVY

-274 KRLESKNLI
+274 KRLESQGLI

-294 DGWYNRENDPLPLI
+294 DGWYNRENEPLPLI
-308 IRKSDGGYNYATT
+308 IRKGDGGYNYATT

-351 MVFQVAKDAEFMDE
+351 MVFQVAKDAKFMDE
-365 TIKAVHVPFGLVMG
+365 KIKAVHVSFGLVMG

-388 EGKVITLKELLE
+388 EGKAITLEELLE
-400 ESVLRA
+400 ESVNRA
-406 EKLII
+406 EKLIL
-411 EKNPSMSALERNKVS
+411 EKNSSMSESDRKKVS

-479 SVSRES
+479 SIPRES
-485 TIYSEILVVND
+485 TFNSEILVVND

-501 SKSIIRFSESIDET
+501 SKSIIGFSESIDET

-544 LDTNDETTMN
+544 LVSNDEAKMN

-564 RTLKKGLELLGIET
+564 RTLKTGLGLLGIET
-578 PTNM
+578 PENM

>member
-1 MVLGDLMRA
+1 MRE
-10 LHDEIVPKLSIAM
+10 LHNEIVPKLSTAM
-23 GKLEL
+23 VKLGL
-28 NENQWL
+28 NDNQWL
-34 NSLGSST
+34 SSLGSST

-50 PCHTFSKF
+50 PCHTLSKIL
-58 FRKSPNDIAI
+58 RKSPNDIAI
-68 EIANNLGPE
+68 DIANNLDSE

-94 ARNSWIS
+94 AKNSWIS
-101 KKISSMNLDPR
+101 KKISSMNSDPR
-112 LGVGL
+112 LGVEL

-157 GHNVVGENHIGDW
+157 VHNVVGENHIGDW

-185 KNNIGDIDL
+185 NNNVGEIDL
-194 STFYREAR
+194 STFYKEAR
-202 YKFENIDNFALRSR
+202 YKFENIDDFALRSR
-216 KRVVKLQSRDEETI
+216 QRVVKLQSRDAETI
-230 DLWQKLVDLSLV
+230 DLWKKLVDFSLV
-242 NFNLIY
+242 NFNSVY

-274 KRLESKNLI
+274 KRLESQDLI

-294 DGWYNRENDPLPLI
+294 DGWYNRENEPLPLI
-308 IRKSDGGYNYATT
+308 IRKGDGGYNYATT

-351 MVFQVAKDAEFMDE
+351 MIFQVAKDAKFMDE
-365 TIKAVHVPFGLVMG
+365 KIKAVHVSFGLVMG

-388 EGKVITLKELLE
+388 EGKAITLEELLE
-400 ESVLRA
+400 ESVNRA
-406 EKLII
+406 EKLIL
-411 EKNPSMSALERNKVS
+411 EKNSSMSDSDRKKVS

-479 SVSRES
+479 SISRES
-485 TIYSEILVVND
+485 TFNSEILVVND

-501 SKSIIRFSESIDET
+501 SKSIIGFSESIDET
-515 INSYSPHRLA
+515 INSYSPHRFA

-544 LDTNDETTMN
+544 LVSNDETQMN

-564 RTLKKGLELLGIET
+564 RTLKTGLGLLGIET
-578 PTNM
+578 PENM

>member
-1 MVLGDLMRA
+1 MRE
-10 LHDEIVPKLSIAM
+10 LHNEIVPKLSTAM
-23 GKLEL
+23 VELGL

-50 PCHTFSKF
+50 PCHTLSKIL
-58 FRKSPNDIAI
+58 RKSPNDIAI
-68 EIANNLGPE
+68 AIANNLDSE

-94 ARNSWIS
+94 AKNSWIS
-101 KKISSMNLDPR
+101 KKISSMNSDPR
-112 LGVGL
+112 LGVEL

-143 TVIGDALSRILSFK
+143 TVIGDALSRIFSFK

-185 KNNIGDIDL
+185 NNNVGEIDL
-194 STFYREAR
+194 STFYKEAR
-202 YKFENIDNFALRSR
+202 YKFENIDDFALRSR
-216 KRVVKLQSRDEETI
+216 QRVVKLQSRDAETI
-230 DLWQKLVDLSLV
+230 DLWQKLVDFSLV
-242 NFNLIY
+242 NFNSVY
-248 QMLGVLL
+248 QLLGVLL

-274 KRLESKNLI
+274 KRLESQDLI

-294 DGWYNRENDPLPLI
+294 DGWYNRENEPLPLI
-308 IRKSDGGYNYATT
+308 IRKGDGGYNYATT

-351 MVFQVAKDAEFMDE
+351 MVFQVAKDAKFMDE
-365 TIKAVHVPFGLVMG
+365 KTKAVHVSFGLVMG

-388 EGKVITLKELLE
+388 EGKAITLEELLE
-400 ESVLRA
+400 ESVNRA
-406 EKLII
+406 EKLIL
-411 EKNPSMSALERNKVS
+411 EKNSSMSDSDRKKVS

-479 SVSRES
+479 SISRES
-485 TIYSEILVVND
+485 TFNSEILVVND

-501 SKSIIRFSESIDET
+501 SKSIIGFSESIDET

-544 LDTNDETTMN
+544 LISNDEAKMN

-564 RTLKKGLELLGIET
+564 RTLKTGLGLLGIET
-578 PTNM
+578 PENM

>member
-1 MVLGDLMRA
+1 MRE
-10 LHDEIVPKLSIAM
+10 LLSEIVPNLSVAM
-23 GKLEL
+23 EKLEL
-28 NENQWL
+28 NDEQWVNL
-34 NSLGSST
+34 LGNST
-41 DKTHGDITL
+41 DKVHGDITL
-50 PCHTFSKF
+50 PCHTFSKIL
-58 FRKSPNDIAI
+58 RKSPNDIAI
-68 EIANNLGPE
+68 EIANNLGSE
-77 LSEIVEINIVN
+77 LSEISDINIVN

-94 ARNSWIS
+94 AKNSWIS
-101 KKISSMNLDPR
+101 KKISSLNSDPR
-112 LGVGL
+112 LGVEL
-117 ENRKTIV
+117 ENSKTIV

-143 TVIGDALSRILSFK
+143 TVIGDALSRILLFK

-185 KNNIGDIDL
+185 NNNVGDIDL
-194 STFYREAR
+194 STFYKEAR
-202 YKFENIDNFALRSR
+202 YKFDNIDDFALRSR
-216 KRVVKLQSRDEETI
+216 KRVVKLQSRDPETI
-230 DLWQKLVDLSLV
+230 DLWQNLVDYSLV
-242 NFNLIY
+242 HFNSVY

-255 NDDNL
+255 DDDNL
-260 AGESIYEDLLPEVV
+260 AGESMFEELLPEVV

-294 DGWYNRENDPLPLI
+294 DGWYNRENEPLPLI
-308 IRKSDGGYNYATT
+308 IRKGDGGYNYATT
-321 DLACIINRVESIECN
+321 DLACIINRVESIGCN

-351 MVFQVAKDAEFMDE
+351 MVFQVAKDAEFMGE
-365 TIKAVHVPFGLVMG
+365 EIKAVHVPFGLVMG

-388 EGKVITLKELLE
+388 EGKAITLKELLE
-400 ESVLRA
+400 ESVTRA
-406 EKLII
+406 EKLIL
-411 EKNPSMSALERNKVS
+411 EKNPSMPDSDRSKVS
-426 KMIGI
+426 RMIGI

-445 NYVFDWDKMLSFDGN
+445 NYVFDWNKMLSFDGN

-465 QYAHARICSIFRKS
+465 QYAHARICSIFRRTS
-479 SVSRES
+479 ISRES
-485 TIYSEILVVND
+485 TIDSEILVVND

-501 SKSIIRFSESIDET
+501 SKSIIGFSESIDET

-544 LDTNDETTMN
+544 LVSDDENTMN

-564 RTLKKGLELLGIET
+564 RTLKTGLGLLGIET
-578 PTNM
+578 PENM

>member
-1 MVLGDLMRA
+1 MVLGDLMRE
-10 LHDEIVPKLSIAM
+10 LHNEIVTKLSTAM
-23 GKLEL
+23 VELGL

-50 PCHTFSKF
+50 PCHTLSKIL
-58 FRKSPNDIAI
+58 RKSPNDIAI
-68 EIANNLGPE
+68 AIANNLDSE
-77 LSEIVEINIVN
+77 LSEIAEINIVN

-94 ARNSWIS
+94 AKNSWIS
-101 KKISSMNLDPR
+101 KKISSMNSDPR
-112 LGVGL
+112 LGVEL

-143 TVIGDALSRILSFK
+143 TVIGDALSRIFSFK

-185 KNNIGDIDL
+185 NNNVGEIDL
-194 STFYREAR
+194 STFYKEAR
-202 YKFENIDNFALRSR
+202 YKFENIDDFALRSR
-216 KRVVKLQSRDEETI
+216 QRVVKLQSRDAETI
-230 DLWQKLVDLSLV
+230 DLWQKLVDFSLV
-242 NFNLIY
+242 NFNSVY
-248 QMLGVLL
+248 QLLGVLL

-274 KRLESKNLI
+274 KRLESQDLI

-294 DGWYNRENDPLPLI
+294 DGWYNRENEPLPLI
-308 IRKSDGGYNYATT
+308 IRKGDGGYNYATT

-351 MVFQVAKDAEFMDE
+351 MVFQVAKDAKFMDE
-365 TIKAVHVPFGLVMG
+365 KTKAVHVSFGLVMG

-388 EGKVITLKELLE
+388 EGKAITLEELLE
-400 ESVLRA
+400 ESVNRA
-406 EKLII
+406 EKLIL
-411 EKNPSMSALERNKVS
+411 EKNSSMSDSDRKKVS

-479 SVSRES
+479 SISRES
-485 TIYSEILVVND
+485 TFNSEILVVND

-501 SKSIIRFSESIDET
+501 SKSIIGFSESIDET

-544 LDTNDETTMN
+544 LISNDEAKMN

-564 RTLKKGLELLGIET
+564 RTLKTGLGLLGIET
-578 PTNM
+578 PENM

>member
-1 MVLGDLMRA
+1 MRE
-10 LHDEIVPKLSIAM
+10 LHNEIVPKLSTAM
-23 GKLEL
+23 VELGL

-50 PCHTFSKF
+50 PCHTLSKIL
-58 FRKSPNDIAI
+58 RKSPNDIAI
-68 EIANNLGPE
+68 AIANNLDSE
-77 LSEIVEINIVN
+77 LSEIAEINIVN

-94 ARNSWIS
+94 AKNSWIS
-101 KKISSMNLDPR
+101 KKISSMNSDPR
-112 LGVGL
+112 LGVEL

-143 TVIGDALSRILSFK
+143 TVIGDALSRIFSFK

-185 KNNIGDIDL
+185 NNNVGEIDL
-194 STFYREAR
+194 STFYKEAR
-202 YKFENIDNFALRSR
+202 YKFENIDDFALRSR
-216 KRVVKLQSRDEETI
+216 QRVVKLQSRDAETI
-230 DLWQKLVDLSLV
+230 DLWQKLVDFSLV
-242 NFNLIY
+242 NFNSVY

-255 NDDNL
+255 NDENL

-274 KRLESKNLI
+274 KRLESQDLI

-294 DGWYNRENDPLPLI
+294 DGWYNRENEPLPLI
-308 IRKSDGGYNYATT
+308 IRKGDGGYNYATT

-351 MVFQVAKDAEFMDE
+351 MVFQVAKDAKFMDE
-365 TIKAVHVPFGLVMG
+365 KTKAVHVSFGLVMG

-388 EGKVITLKELLE
+388 EGKAITLEELLE
-400 ESVLRA
+400 ESVNRA
-406 EKLII
+406 EKLIL
-411 EKNPSMSALERNKVS
+411 EKNSSMSDSDRKKVS

-479 SVSRES
+479 SISRES
-485 TIYSEILVVND
+485 TFNSEILVVND

-501 SKSIIRFSESIDET
+501 SKSIIGFSESIDET

-544 LDTNDETTMN
+544 LISNDEAKMN

-564 RTLKKGLELLGIET
+564 RTLKTGLGLLGIET
-578 PTNM
+578 PENM